1 MEEKLNRLYKEC
13 IKELNVVGIDIL
25 DERYYG
31 KIDISISKRNNKR
44 YGCCRQEEPDK
55 RYKVITKRGRRKIIR
70 YERFN
75 KHHIEIS
82 KWVLELEDNIIKNT
96 IIHELI
102 HCIPYCNNHGSEFK
116 KYAKLINNAY
126 GYDISRVGDKKK
138 DHEKSNLEYSEGQKY
153 NYRVVCKG
161 CDQEFY
167 RQRINKDFTNK
178 RYVCGKCKSKFEII
192 RLRK

>member
-1 MEEKLNRLYKEC
+1 MEKKLNKLYREC
-13 IKELNVVGIDIL
+13 IKELNMVGIDIL
-25 DERYYG
+25 DEKYYG
-31 KIDISISKRNNKR
+31 KIDISIAKRNNKR

-55 RYKVITKRGRRKIIR
+55 RYKAITKRGRRKIIR

-126 GYDISRVGDKKK
+126 GYYISRVGDKKK
-138 DHEKSNLEYSEGQKY
+138 DYEKSNLEYNEGQKY

-161 CDQEFY
+161 CEQEFY
-167 RQRINKDFTNK
+167 RQRINKNFTKN
-178 RYVCGKCKSKFEII
+178 YVCGKCKSKFEII
-192 RLRK
+192 CLRK

>member
-1 MEEKLNRLYKEC
+1 MEEKLNRLYLEC
-13 IKELNVVGIDIL
+13 IKELNMVGIDIL
-25 DERYYG
+25 DEKYYG
-31 KIDISISKRNNKR
+31 KIDVSIAKRNNKR
-44 YGCCRQEEPDK
+44 YGCCRQEEPDN

-116 KYAKLINNAY
+116 KYAKLINNIY

-138 DHEKSNLEYSEGQKY
+138 DYEKSNLEYSEGQKY
-153 NYRVVCKG
+153 NYKVVCKG

-167 RQRINKDFTNK
+167 RQRINKDFTK
-178 RYVCGKCKSKFEII
+178 KYVCGKCKSKFEVVKII
-192 RLRK
+192 

>member
-55 RYKVITKRGRRKIIR
+55 RYKVITKRGRRNIIR

-82 KWVLELEDNIIKNT
+82 KWVLELEDN
-96 IIHELI
+96 
-102 HCIPYCNNHGSEFK
+102 CIPYCNNHGSEFK
-116 KYAKLINNAY
+116 KYAKLINNTY

-138 DHEKSNLEYSEGQKY
+138 DYEKSNLDYSEGQKY

-167 RQRINKDFTNK
+167 RQRINKDFTK
-178 RYVCGKCKSKFEII
+178 KYVCGKCKSKFEIVKI
-192 RLRK
+192 